1 MAKKAMLMQM
11 EMFNEMT
18 TAGLTPN
25 QYYLLCCMRDS
36 VTPLRMNMHL
46 ELRNLKQ
53 NGWVKD
59 DNKLSP
65 EAIALIDQIEKLFRI
80 QKRKTSSQLMTKEFK
95 ENIAKYK
102 EMFPNIKLPSGKAA
116 RAANGNL
123 EKNFRWFFE
132 NYDFKWPIIFQATVK
147 YINEHQD
154 NNWKFM
160 RTSQYFI
167 RKDNLSDLADY
178 CEMVIS
184 GGDEEEKPRYT
195 TQKVV

>member
-1 MAKKAMLMQM
+1 MAKRQALQQM

-18 TAGLTPN
+18 SAGLTPN

-36 VTPLRMNMHL
+36 VTPLKMNMHL

-53 NGWVKD
+53 NKWIKE
-59 DNKLSP
+59 DNSLSP
-65 EAIALIDQIEKLFRI
+65 EAISLIDKIEKLFKI
-80 QKRKTSSQLMTKEFK
+80 QKRKTNSQLMTKEFK
-95 ENIAKYK
+95 ENILKYK

-132 NYDFKWPIIFQATVK
+132 NYDFKWPIIFQATIK

-154 NNWKFM
+154 QNWKYM

-178 CEMVIS
+178 CEMVVS
-184 GGDEEEKPRYT
+184 GGDEEERPRYT